1 MSLKTADQTAGGL
14 RKPRRWWS
22 SITFRLTLLYTLS
35 AAGILTTCCVLVY
48 WALARNVDHLAGQFL
63 DDEVH
68 DIRAALREFP
78 ANTKTL
84 DAEISMEGT
93 YPNYY
98 ARVMDR
104 QGREFEATPHMG
116 EVAESFRFPHPV
128 EATEPPRQF
137 IKTRASDGRWYLLTS
152 AWGQV
157 GRAGDT
163 QMVVQ
168 VALDISKEQRL
179 VWNFGKWLAW
189 VILLGLG
196 LSAAAGVVVAGMGMR
211 PLAEITA
218 AAQRIGPTQLHERIG
233 SPHWPQE
240 LTALAEA
247 FDGMLDR
254 LEDSFARLSQF
265 SADMAHELR
274 TPINNLMGE
283 AEVCLSKTRTTE
295 EYQRVLASS
304 LEECSRLSRLID
316 NMLFLARAEN
326 AETELK
332 RSALDVRRE
341 IEAVR
346 EFYDVVAEEQGVEVT
361 CTGDGQL
368 NADPLLFRQALGN
381 LLSNALHYTPRGG
394 KVLVS
399 VACPNGR
406 WIDIGVTDT
415 GAGIDPEHLPRIFD
429 RFYRADRSRSQ
440 HPQGLGLGLAIV
452 KSILAL
458 HGGTVAIKS
467 TAGAGTTVVLRF
479 PGDAA

>member
-1 MSLKTADQTAGGL
+1 
-14 RKPRRWWS
+14 
-22 SITFRLTLLYTLS
+22 LTLLYTLS
-35 AAGILTTCCVLVY
+35 AAGILTACCVLVY
-48 WALARNVDHLAGQFL
+48 WMLARNVNHLAGQFL
-63 DDEVH
+63 EDEVH
-68 DIRAALREFP
+68 DIRSALRDLP
-78 ANTKTL
+78 GNPKTL

-98 ARVMDR
+98 ARVMDE

-116 EVAESFRFPHPV
+116 EVVESFRFPKPV
-128 EATEPPRQF
+128 ETTEPPAQF

-152 AWGQV
+152 AWGQI
-157 GRAGDT
+157 GRTGNT

-179 VWNFGKWLAW
+179 VQNFGGRLAG

-240 LTALAEA
+240 LTALAQA

-283 AEVCLSKTRTTE
+283 AEVSLSKPRTTE
-295 EYQRVLASS
+295 EYQRVLASG
-304 LEECSRLSRLID
+304 LEECGRLSRLID

-326 AETELK
+326 AETVLK
-332 RSALDVRRE
+332 RSPLDIRRE
-341 IEAVR
+341 AEAVR
-346 EFYDVVAEEQGVEVT
+346 EFYEVVAEEQGVEVA
-361 CTGDGQL
+361 CTGEGKL

-394 KVLVS
+394 KVLIA
-399 VACPNGR
+399 VAQPASG
-406 WIDIGVTDT
+406 WTDISVTDT
-415 GAGIDPEHLPRIFD
+415 GAGINSEHLPHIFD
-429 RFYRADRSRSQ
+429 RFYRADHSRTQ
-440 HPQGLGLGLAIV
+440 NPQGFGLGLAIV
-452 KSILAL
+452 KSILTL

-467 TAGAGTTVVLRF
+467 APGAGTTVVLRF
-479 PGDAA
+479 PDDAP

>member
-1 MSLKTADQTAGGL
+1 MSSKTAKPTPGGA

-22 SITFRLTLLYTLS
+22 SITFRLTLLYMLS
-35 AAGILTTCCVLVY
+35 AVGILTVCCILVY
-48 WALARNVDHLAGQFL
+48 WMLARNVDHLAGQFL
-63 DDEVH
+63 QDEVH
-68 DIRAALREFP
+68 DVRAALRELP
-78 ANTKTL
+78 SNPRVL
-84 DAEISMEGT
+84 DAEINMEGT

-104 QGREFEATPHMG
+104 QGREFGATPHMG
-116 EVAESFRFPHPV
+116 EVAEGFQFPPPA
-128 EATEPPRQF
+128 EATESSRQF
-137 IKTRASDGRWYLLTS
+137 VKARASDGRWFLLGS

-157 GRAGDT
+157 GREGET
-163 QMVVQ
+163 QMMVQ

-179 VWNFGKWLAW
+179 VQSFTGRLVG

-196 LSAAAGVVVAGMGMR
+196 LSTAAGIVVAGMGMR
-211 PLAEITA
+211 PLTEITS
-218 AAQRIGPTQLHERIG
+218 AAQRTGPTQLHERIG
-233 SPHWPQE
+233 STHWPQE

-283 AEVCLSKTRTTE
+283 AEVSLSKPRTVE

-304 LEECSRLSRLID
+304 LEECGRLARLID
-316 NMLFLARAEN
+316 SMLFLARAEN

-332 RSALDVRRE
+332 RSALDVRAE

-346 EFYDVVAEEQGVEVT
+346 EFYDVVAEEQGVEVA
-361 CTGDGQL
+361 CGGDGRL
-368 NADPLLFRQALGN
+368 NADPLLFRQAVSN

-394 KVLVS
+394 KVVIS
-399 VACPNGR
+399 VARPGGG
-406 WIDIGVTDT
+406 WVDIAVADT
-415 GAGIDPEHLPRIFD
+415 GTGIDPEHLPRIFD

-452 KSILAL
+452 KSILTL
-458 HGGTVAIKS
+458 HGGTVAITS
-467 TAGAGTTVVLRF
+467 TTGAGTTVVLRF
-479 PGDAA
+479 PGNAA

>member
-1 MSLKTADQTAGGL
+1 MSLKTAERAAGGS

-35 AAGILTTCCVLVY
+35 TAGILAACCVLVY
-48 WALARNVDHLAGQFL
+48 WMLARNVDHLAGQFL
-63 DDEVH
+63 EDEVH
-68 DIRAALREFP
+68 DIRTALREFHSNP
-78 ANTKTL
+78 RAM
-84 DAEISMEGT
+84 DAEINMEGL

-98 ARVMDR
+98 ARVMDG
-104 QGREFEATPHMG
+104 QGRNLAVTPHMG
-116 EVAESFRFPHPV
+116 EVVKSFQFPRPV
-128 EATEPPRQF
+128 QATESPRQF
-137 IKTRASDGRWYLLTS
+137 TKTRANDGRWYLLAS

-157 GRAGDT
+157 GPAGGT

-168 VALDISKEQRL
+168 VALDVSKEERLIQNFGQRL
-179 VWNFGKWLAW
+179 AEV
-189 VILLGLG
+189 VLLGLC
-196 LSAAAGVVVAGMGMR
+196 LSAAAGVAVAGMGMR
-211 PLAEITA
+211 PLTKITS

-233 SPHWPQE
+233 SMHWPQE

-247 FDGMLDR
+247 FDEMLDR

-283 AEVCLSKTRTTE
+283 AEVSLSKPRTTE

-304 LEECSRLSRLID
+304 LEECGRLSRLIES
-316 NMLFLARAEN
+316 MLFLARAEN

-332 RSALDVRRE
+332 RSPLDARRE
-341 IEAVR
+341 METVR
-346 EFYDVVAEEQGVEVT
+346 EFYDGVAEEQGVEVA
-361 CTGDGQL
+361 CAGDGQL

-381 LLSNALHYTPRGG
+381 LLSNALHYTPRDG
-394 KVLVS
+394 KVLIS
-399 VACPNGR
+399 VAPSREG
-406 WIDIGVTDT
+406 WMDISVTDT
-415 GAGIDPEHLPRIFD
+415 GTGIDPEHLPRIFD

-467 TAGAGTTVVLRF
+467 TRDLGTTVVLKF
-479 PGDAA
+479 PANAP

>member
-1 MSLKTADQTAGGL
+1 MSLKAAEQSTGGSH
-14 RKPRRWWS
+14 RPRRWWS

-35 AAGILTTCCVLVY
+35 AAGILTVCCVLVY
-48 WALARNVDHLAGQFL
+48 WTLARNVDHLAGQFL
-63 DDEVH
+63 EDEVH
-68 DIRAALREFP
+68 DIRSAMRDLPNNPRAM
-78 ANTKTL
+78 
-84 DAEISMEGT
+84 DAEINTEGL

-98 ARVMDR
+98 ARVMDG
-104 QGREFEATPHMG
+104 QGREFEVTPHMG
-116 EVAESFRFPHPV
+116 EVVESFQFPHPAKV
-128 EATEPPRQF
+128 TEPPRQF
-137 IKTRASDGRWYLLTS
+137 IKTRARDGRWYLLTS
-152 AWGQV
+152 AWGLV
-157 GRAGDT
+157 GRVGDT

-168 VALDISKEQRL
+168 VALDVSKEERL
-179 VWNFGKWLAW
+179 VQNFGRRLAR

-211 PLAEITA
+211 PLTKITA

-233 SPHWPQE
+233 STHWPQE

-283 AEVCLSKTRTTE
+283 AEVSLSKPRTAE

-304 LEECSRLSRLID
+304 LEECGRLSRLID
-316 NMLFLARAEN
+316 SMLFLARAEN
-326 AETELK
+326 AETDLK
-332 RSALDVRRE
+332 RSPLDVRRE

-346 EFYDVVAEEQGVEVT
+346 EFYDGVAEEQGVQVSCAGE
-361 CTGDGQL
+361 GQL

-394 KVLVS
+394 KVLIS
-399 VACPNGR
+399 VAPPTDG
-406 WIDIGVTDT
+406 WMDIGVTDT
-415 GAGIDPEHLPRIFD
+415 GAGIGPEHLPRIFD
-429 RFYRADRSRSQ
+429 RFYRADRSRSE

-458 HGGTVAIKS
+458 HGGTVAITS
-467 TAGAGTTVVLRF
+467 TPGAGTTIVLRF
-479 PGDAA
+479 PGNAP

>member
-1 MSLKTADQTAGGL
+1 MSLKIAEQATGSSRG
-14 RKPRRWWS
+14 PRRWWS
-22 SITFRLTLLYTLS
+22 SITFRLTLLYVLS
-35 AAGILTTCCVLVY
+35 AAGILTVCCVLVY
-48 WALARNVDHLAGQFL
+48 WMLARNVDDLAGQFL
-63 DDEVH
+63 EDEVH
-68 DIRAALREFP
+68 DIRAALRELP
-78 ANTKTL
+78 NNPQGM
-84 DAEISMEGT
+84 DAEISMEGM

-98 ARVMDR
+98 ARVMDG

-116 EVAESFRFPHPV
+116 EVVEGFQFPHPV
-128 EATEPPRQF
+128 KVTEPPRQF
-137 IKTRASDGRWYLLTS
+137 VKTRARDGRWYLLTS

-157 GRAGDT
+157 GHAGDT
-163 QMVVQ
+163 QMVLQ
-168 VALDISKEQRL
+168 VALDVSKEERL
-179 VWNFGKWLAW
+179 VQNFGRRLAG
-189 VILLGLG
+189 VVLLGLG

-211 PLAEITA
+211 PLAKITA

-233 SPHWPQE
+233 STHWPQE

-283 AEVCLSKTRTTE
+283 AEVSLSKPRTTE
-295 EYQRVLASS
+295 EYQHVLASS
-304 LEECSRLSRLID
+304 LEECGRLSHLID
-316 NMLFLARAEN
+316 SMLFLARAEN

-341 IEAVR
+341 IEVVR
-346 EFYDVVAEEQGVEVT
+346 EFYDVVAEEQGVEVA
-361 CTGDGQL
+361 CAGEGQL
-368 NADPLLFRQALGN
+368 NADPLLFRQALAN
-381 LLSNALHYTPRGG
+381 LLSNALQYTPRGG
-394 KVLVS
+394 KVRIS
-399 VACPNGR
+399 VAPPNGG
-406 WIDIGVTDT
+406 WMDIDVTDT

-440 HPQGLGLGLAIV
+440 YPQGLGLGLAIV

-467 TAGAGTTVVLRF
+467 APGAGTTVVLKF
-479 PGDAA
+479 PNNAS

>member
-1 MSLKTADQTAGGL
+1 MSLKTVERAADAS
-14 RKPRRWWS
+14 RKPWRWWS
-22 SITFRLTLLYTLS
+22 SITFRLTLLYALS
-35 AAGILTTCCVLVY
+35 TAVILTVCCVLVY
-48 WALARNVDHLAGQFL
+48 WMLARNVDHLAGQFL
-63 DDEVH
+63 EDEVQ
-68 DIRAALREFP
+68 DIRTALRELHSNP
-78 ANTKTL
+78 QAI
-84 DAEISMEGT
+84 DAEINTEGL

-98 ARVMDR
+98 ARVMDG

-116 EVAESFRFPHPV
+116 KLEESFQFPDPAK
-128 EATEPPRQF
+128 ATEPPQQF
-137 IKTRASDGRWYLLTS
+137 IKTHANDGKWYLLAS

-157 GRAGDT
+157 GHVGDT

-168 VALDISKEQRL
+168 VALDVSKEEVLIQ
-179 VWNFGKWLAW
+179 NFGKRLAG
-189 VILLGLG
+189 VVLLGLG
-196 LSAAAGVVVAGMGMR
+196 LSAAAGVVVVGMGMR
-211 PLAEITA
+211 PLTAITS

-233 SPHWPQE
+233 STHWPQE

-247 FDGMLDR
+247 FDGMLNR

-283 AEVCLSKTRTTE
+283 AEVSLSKPRTTE

-304 LEECSRLSRLID
+304 LEECGRLSRLID
-316 NMLFLARAEN
+316 SMLFLARAEN

-341 IEAVR
+341 MEAVR
-346 EFYDVVAEEQGVEVT
+346 EFYDVVAEEQGVVVA
-361 CTGDGQL
+361 CTGEGWL

-381 LLSNALHYTPRGG
+381 LLSNALHYTPRDG
-394 KVLVS
+394 KVLIS
-399 VACPNGR
+399 VAHPSEG
-406 WIDIGVTDT
+406 WMDISVTDT
-415 GAGIDPEHLPRIFD
+415 GTGIGSEHLPRIFD

-452 KSILAL
+452 KSIVTL

-467 TAGAGTTVVLRF
+467 ATGAGTTVVLKL
-479 PGDAA
+479 PANAP